1 MVDSLFFVG
10 LTHLSND
17 IVDRRQ
23 FNHADLSFDVPR
35 LQSLEILVV
44 DVWTSLSIE
53 LVLAVQLVEV
63 GVRDGQ
69 FFEF

>member
-1 MVDSLFFVG
+1 VVDRLFLVG

-17 IVDRRQ
+17 IVDRWQ
-23 FNHADLSFDVPR
+23 FNHTDLSFYVPR

-44 DVWTSLSIE
+44 DVRTSLPIE

-63 GVRDGQ
+63 GVRDGE